1 VFIQI
6 IQGKCRDAGEMH
18 RLIDEWREQMGSS
31 AEGWLGGTYGITDDN
46 EFVGVVRFESREA
59 AARNSA
65 KPEQGEWWSR
75 MEQCFDGD
83 VTFHDCDNA
92 TMFLNGGS
100 DDAGFV
106 QVIQGRVTD
115 PERFRHFMEQPM
127 DSLHEQRP
135 EIIGGTIAID
145 PDGWFTETVSF
156 RSEDEARMGEQK
168 EMPED
173 MRREMESEMALM
185 QDVRYLDL
193 HSPWFASAPRSSSS
207 TMGTGSTAGTGSGSA
222 GTGSGAG
229 MGSDTGMGM
238 G

>member
-6 IQGKCRDAGEMH
+6 IQGKCRDADRMH
-18 RLIDEWREQMGSS
+18 RLTDEWREQLGPT

-65 KPEQGEWWSR
+65 RPEQGEWWTR
-75 MEQCFDGD
+75 FEQCFDGKA
-83 VTFHDCDNA
+83 TFHDCDNA
-92 TMFLNGGS
+92 MMFLDGGS

-127 DSLHEQRP
+127 DMLHEQRP
-135 EIIGGTIAID
+135 EIIGGTIAME

-156 RSEDEARMGEQK
+156 RSEAEAREGEK
-168 EMPED
+168 MEMPEEA
-173 MRREMESEMALM
+173 RRDFETEMAQM
-185 QDVRYLDL
+185 TEVRYLDL
-193 HSPWFASAPRSSSS
+193 HRPWFASASSGGMSS
-207 TMGTGSTAGTGSGSA
+207 GMSSGMS
-222 GTGSGAG
+222 
-229 MGSDTGMGM
+229 
-238 G
+238 